1 MLLSWSAATWRWN
14 CAETFAKIR
23 QTLIIIIFSF
33 LAWINRLYK
42 VTFCGYLS
50 FALEFARLKD
60 ADKREQLILRASEN
74 AKMLFLCLPRSVSHP
89 LPFSSHT
96 YNSSL
101 FLTRVISTPFSQ
113 SAFSLSL
120 SPIDYI
126 SPVKH
131 EIDFRG
137 CFDDSKFPQK

>member
-1 MLLSWSAATWRWN
+1 M
-14 CAETFAKIR
+14 
-23 QTLIIIIFSF
+23 
-33 LAWINRLYK
+33 
-42 VTFCGYLS
+42 TFCGYLS
-50 FALEFARLKD
+50 SALFVFARLKD
-60 ADKREQLILRASEN
+60 ADKCEQLILRVSEMPRCFFC
-74 AKMLFLCLPRSVSHP
+74 AFLVLFPTPSLSL
-89 LPFSSHT
+89 SSHT

-137 CFDDSKFPQK
+137 CFDDSKFFQK